1 MLKLVFIYF
10 GIYFGIY
17 FSIYFG
23 IYFMLCCLVQYNI
36 NKIETIIK
44 IN

>member
-10 GIYFGIY
+10 GIYFG
-17 FSIYFG
+17 FYFG